1 MSVKKLWGTYSSK
14 HDILWWI
21 FIGSWWWI
29 MLFYATMFL
38 AFFALVKKAITLLI
52 RFVQLKIKSKSIE
65 NKTSADNTQHSDDSQ
80 LTTLSGIEFENICQ
94 DLLEKMGFS
103 TERTKATGD
112 GGIDIIAYNDQA
124 LISGKYIIQCKRY
137 AGSVGEPI
145 IRDLYGVITS
155 ERANKGILM
164 TTGHFTKHAISFA
177 QGKPL
182 ELIDGAKMQE
192 LIEKYKQ
199 SDNRS

>member
-1 MSVKKLWGTYSSK
+1 MSAKKLWRTYSKK
-14 HDILWWI
+14 HDILWWL
-21 FIGSWWWI
+21 FIGCWWWV
-29 MLFYATMFL
+29 MLIYATMFVVL
-38 AFFALVKKAITLLI
+38 FALSKKVITLLI
-52 RFVQLKIKSKSIE
+52 HFVRLKIKSQGIKK
-65 NKTSADNTQHSDDSQ
+65 KTSAAKTKNSDDSQ
-80 LTTLSGIEFENICQ
+80 LNTLSGIEFENICQ

-103 TERTKATGD
+103 TERTKASGD

-137 AGSVGEPI
+137 VGSVGEPI

-199 SDNRS
+199 LDNRS

>member
-1 MSVKKLWGTYSSK
+1 
-14 HDILWWI
+14 
-21 FIGSWWWI
+21 
-29 MLFYATMFL
+29 MLIYATMFVVL
-38 AFFALVKKAITLLI
+38 FALSKKVITLLI
-52 RFVQLKIKSKSIE
+52 HLVRLKIKSQGIKK
-65 NKTSADNTQHSDDSQ
+65 KTSAAKTKNSDDSQ
-80 LTTLSGIEFENICQ
+80 LNTLSGIEFENICQ

-137 AGSVGEPI
+137 VGSVGEPI

-199 SDNRS
+199 LDNRS

>member
-1 MSVKKLWGTYSSK
+1 
-14 HDILWWI
+14 
-21 FIGSWWWI
+21 
-29 MLFYATMFL
+29 MLFYATMFVAL
-38 AFFALVKKAITLLI
+38 FALAKKAIMLLI
-52 RFVQLKIKSKSIE
+52 HLVQLKIKSKSIE

-80 LTTLSGIEFENICQ
+80 LTTLSGIDFENICQ

-199 SDNRS
+199 LDNRS